1 MSNYFTVNGKSL
13 LIAVPVTVF
22 VVLVLLVCCCCC
34 CCCKGKK
41 CRGCGKCIRNI
52 FCCCCC
58 CCDENR
64 SSSSG
69 QYVQICQTWRELN
82 VRELGITQSIALW
95 ICEFHQSYF
104 LTNWTLEIYRELVSV
119 CKLLFSLAKKKW
131 WDIMLSWCVAI
142 TKFCT
147 ICFKALTHRIDSVSN
162 SRFKCVDVPRIIIP
176 FNYNF

>member
-69 QYVQICQTWRELN
+69 QYVQIYMPDLERIKCQRARNHAIYSPWDTWISPKLFFDQLN
-82 VRELGITQSIALW
+82 AWNLSGIGFGLQTFIQSCQEKMMGHYAL
-95 ICEFHQSYF
+95 
-104 LTNWTLEIYRELVSV
+104 LV
-119 CKLLFSLAKKKW
+119 CRHYKILHYLL
-131 WDIMLSWCVAI
+131 
-142 TKFCT
+142 
-147 ICFKALTHRIDSVSN
+147 
-162 SRFKCVDVPRIIIP
+162 
-176 FNYNF
+176 